1 MSAGQDAR
9 RIDFHKTRRKGVFAM
24 FAGTFML
31 DQNQLKALQ
40 GLQKSYAA
48 GATGEYKNH
57 PVLQSIRVHTK
68 GGLLTAWAT
77 DRYTLGRMRFRID
90 KENRETTGDE
100 TSVLLSKE
108 LLANLVRAVGT
119 RGLVKVTDH
128 ESGNVRF
135 DIADYMGNHV
145 QTLTC
150 SPIDGEWPAAVEN
163 LVTRQAAKNGES
175 EFALVDPAKLARACS
190 VWLPGD
196 GKSTVA
202 LQIEGRGERNP
213 IRLSRMGFGPD
224 EDFLAYVMPM
234 HGERYSIT

>member
-1 MSAGQDAR
+1 
-9 RIDFHKTRRKGVFAM
+9 M
-24 FAGTFML
+24 FQGTFML
-31 DQNQLKALQ
+31 DQAQLKALQ
-40 GLQKSYAA
+40 GLQKFYSASVA
-48 GATGEYKNH
+48 ESDPILRN
-57 PVLQSIRVHTK
+57 IRVHTK
-68 GGLLTAWAT
+68 DGLLTAWAT
-77 DRYTLGRMRFRID
+77 DRYILGRMRFRID

-119 RGLVKVTDH
+119 RGLFKVTDH

-150 SPIDGEWPAAVEN
+150 SPIDGEWPAAVEK
-163 LVTRQAAKNGES
+163 LMSKMTAKNGES
-175 EFALVDPAKLARACS
+175 EFALVDPMRLARACS
-190 VWLPGD
+190 VRLPSD
-196 GKSTVA
+196 GKSPVA
-202 LQIEGRGERNP
+202 MQIEGHGERNP

-234 HGERYSIT
+234 RGERHSIT

>member
-40 GLQKSYAA
+40 GLQKFYAA
-48 GATGEYKNH
+48 GATGEDKNY

-150 SPIDGEWPAAVEN
+150 SPIDGEWPALEN

-224 EDFLAYVMPM
+224 EDFLAYVMPIR
-234 HGERYSIT
+234 GERHSIT

>member
-1 MSAGQDAR
+1 MRAGQDAR

-40 GLQKSYAA
+40 GLQKFYSASVA
-48 GATGEYKNH
+48 ESDPILRN
-57 PVLQSIRVHTK
+57 IRVHTK
-68 GGLLTAWAT
+68 DGLLTAWAT

-90 KENRETTGDE
+90 KENREMTGDE
-100 TSVLLSKE
+100 TSVFLSKE

-128 ESGNVRF
+128 ELGNVRF

-150 SPIDGEWPAAVEN
+150 SPIDGEWPAAVEK
-163 LVTRQAAKNGES
+163 LMSKMTAKNGES
-175 EFALVDPAKLARACS
+175 EFALVDPMRLARACS
-190 VWLPGD
+190 VRLPSD
-196 GKSTVA
+196 GKSPVA
-202 LQIEGRGERNP
+202 MQIEGRGERNP

-234 HGERYSIT
+234 RGERHSIT

>member
-40 GLQKSYAA
+40 GLQKFYAG
-48 GATGEYKNH
+48 GATGEYH

-77 DRYTLGRMRFRID
+77 DRYALGRMRFRID

-150 SPIDGEWPAAVEN
+150 SPIDGEWPALEN

-175 EFALVDPAKLARACS
+175 EFALVDPARLARACS
-190 VWLPGD
+190 VRLPGD

-224 EDFLAYVMPM
+224 EDFLAYVMPIR
-234 HGERYSIT
+234 GERYSIT

>member
-1 MSAGQDAR
+1 
-9 RIDFHKTRRKGVFAM
+9 
-24 FAGTFML
+24 ML
-31 DQNQLKALQ
+31 DQAQLKALQ
-40 GLQKSYAA
+40 GLQKFYSASVA
-48 GATGEYKNH
+48 KSDPILRN
-57 PVLQSIRVHTK
+57 IRVHTK
-68 GGLLTAWAT
+68 DGLLTAWAT
-77 DRYTLGRMRFRID
+77 DRYILGRMRFRID

-150 SPIDGEWPAAVEN
+150 SLIDGEWPAAVEKFMSKM
-163 LVTRQAAKNGES
+163 TAKNGES
-175 EFALVDPAKLARACS
+175 EFALVDPMRLARACS

-224 EDFLAYVMPM
+224 EDFLAYVMPIR
-234 HGERYSIT
+234 GERYSIT